1 MEEKSKVK
9 KEGKKLQILVCTLI
23 AILIALIAI
32 FGVYTKKQNRMENNI
47 KGYDYAMDLKGTRII
62 TFTPSTET
70 ETIIKDQSGNEVEDA
85 ESLTDEELANQG
97 YTKEEININ
106 SEDVLTQ
113 DNYTKTKEIIEKRL
127 QGLNVENYIINV
139 NNQTGEITIELPEN
153 DQTDNIVNNIA
164 TTGKFE
170 IVDSETKELLMD
182 NNDIKSSQVMYGST
196 STGTAVYLDI
206 KFNKNGTEKFENIT
220 GTYVNNVSENT
231 NATDTDAENQTN
243 TTNAETQTDTE
254 NETDQT
260 ENEATRNETS
270 DTNSTEE
277 QNQTSEEE
285 TEETA
290 KQITMSIDDEEMM
303 TTYFDEVIENGD
315 MPLTIGSATT
325 DQKTLNEYIQNASNI
340 AVVLDNGKLPIE
352 YNVTRNEYVLS
363 DITRDELQYVKYGI
377 IIAVAICLLILI
389 FKYKTNGFLAS
400 LGYIILSA
408 IYVLIIRYTNVMIS
422 IEGIFGIALTLI
434 INYIFIYKLLAKIK
448 EYNKDEKLKG
458 TVLKRAIKE
467 NYKEI
472 FLKII
477 PICIMSIVFCFVSWV
492 PISSFGM
499 TTFWGILLIAIINIL
514 VTNNLLKLKNK

>member
-47 KGYDYAMDLKGTRII
+47 KGYDYAMDLKGTRIV
-62 TFTPSTET
+62 TLTPSTET

-85 ESLTDEELANQG
+85 ENLTDEELTEKG
-97 YTKEEININ
+97 YTKEEKSKN

-127 QGLNVENYIINV
+127 KGLNVENYIINV

-206 KFNKNGTEKFENIT
+206 KFNKSGTEKFENIT
-220 GTYVNNVSENT
+220 ETYVNNVSENT

-243 TTNAETQTDTE
+243 TTNEANQTDTE
-254 NETDQT
+254 NETNQT
-260 ENEATRNETS
+260 ENETS

-277 QNQTSEEE
+277 NQTSE
-285 TEETA
+285 EETA

-303 TTYFDEVIENGD
+303 TTYFEEVIKNGD
-315 MPLTIGSATT
+315 MPLTIGSATK

-408 IYVLIIRYTNVMIS
+408 IYALIIRYTNVMIS

-458 TVLKRAIKE
+458 TVLKKAIKE